1 MHMTDYQK
9 LERQLSE
16 QLQLERRPIAI
27 GFRESAPPQVSQFV
41 GTQPSTCSFWRLAAE
56 GRVFYTLASDHYNC
70 PIGSYTHNI
79 PLPVDRVRDL
89 EQVLNLLTTIRYVR
103 MEEVPTIPRLP
114 TTPGVIVYAPLGET
128 PVDPDVVLFS
138 GRPGRLMLLQE
149 AALRAGIAP
158 QLNALPRPTCMAIPA
173 ALTTGMVA
181 STACIG
187 NRVYTGID
195 DGDLYMAVR
204 GTDVTRIAAEAET
217 IVEANMA
224 LLQYHSDRRQ
234 SLATH

>member
-1 MHMTDYQK
+1 MTDYQQ

-16 QLQLERRPIAI
+16 QLRLDRRPIAVA
-27 GFRESAPPQVSQFV
+27 FRESSPPHVSQFV

-56 GRVFYTLASDHYNC
+56 GRVFYTQASDHYNC
-70 PIGSYTHNI
+70 PIGSFTHNI

-89 EQVLNLLTTIRYVR
+89 EQVLNLLTSIDYVR
-103 MEEVPTIPRLP
+103 MEEVPAIPRLP
-114 TTPGVIVYAPLGET
+114 TTPGVIIYAPLGET

-173 ALTTGMVA
+173 ALAMGMVA

-204 GTDVTRIAAEAET
+204 GADVTRIAAEADT
-217 IVEANMA
+217 IVQANVV

-234 SLATH
+234 SLATV

>member
-1 MHMTDYQK
+1 MTDYKK
-9 LERQLSE
+9 LERQLTE
-16 QLQLERRPIAI
+16 QLRLERRPIAVA
-27 GFRESAPPQVSQFV
+27 FQESAPPQVSQFV

-56 GRVFYTLASDHYNC
+56 GRVFYTKASDHYNC

-79 PLPVDRVRDL
+79 PLPTDRVHDL

-114 TTPGVIVYAPLGET
+114 TTPGVIIYAPLGET

-149 AALRAGIAP
+149 AAIRAGIAP
-158 QLNALPRPTCMAIPA
+158 QVNALPRPTCMALPA
-173 ALTTGMVA
+173 ALTAGIVA

-217 IVEANMA
+217 IVEANLA

-234 SLATH
+234 SLSMP

>member
-1 MHMTDYQK
+1 MTDYTT

-16 QLQLERRPIAI
+16 QLRLERRPIALA
-27 GFRESAPPQVSQFV
+27 FRESAPPGVSPFV
-41 GTQPSTCSFWRLAAE
+41 GAQPSTCSFWRLAAQ

-103 MEEVPTIPRLP
+103 MEEVPNIPRLP
-114 TTPGVIVYAPLGET
+114 TTPGVIIYAPLGET

-138 GRPGRLMLLQE
+138 GCPARMMLLQE
-149 AALRAGIAP
+149 TALRAGIVP
-158 QLNALPRPTCMAIPA
+158 QVNALPRPTCMAIPA
-173 ALTTGMVA
+173 ALTMGMVV
-181 STACIG
+181 SSACIG
-187 NRVYTGID
+187 NRVYTGLD
-195 DGDLYMAVR
+195 DGEMYIAVR

-217 IVEANMA
+217 IAEANMA

-234 SLATH
+234 SLATC